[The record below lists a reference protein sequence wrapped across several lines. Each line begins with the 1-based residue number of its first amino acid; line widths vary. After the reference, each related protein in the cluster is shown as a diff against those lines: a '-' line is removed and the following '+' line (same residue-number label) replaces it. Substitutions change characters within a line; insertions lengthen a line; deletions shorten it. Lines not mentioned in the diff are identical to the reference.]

1 MLAARLSAWLSGVW
15 TGLLLAIAGVA
26 APTAFAVL
34 ERAQAGLVARR
45 LFAIEGQASVVFA
58 VVVFLLERSVARR
71 AASEH
76 RGSLFSPNMLLAL
89 GALFCTVAGHH
100 ALQPM
105 LEAARSGQGALSFGA
120 LHMIS
125 SGFYATKLAL
135 VMVLA
140 WRAAAR

>member
-1 MLAARLSAWLSGVW
+1 MLFRRLSAWLSGVW
-15 TGLLLAIAGVA
+15 AGLLLAIAAIA

-34 ERAQAGLVARR
+34 ERPEAGMVVRR

-58 VVVFLLERSVARR
+58 VAVFLLERTAARQVA
-71 AASEH
+71 AEH
-76 RGSLFSPNMLLAL
+76 RSSLFSANMLLAL
-89 GALFCTVAGHH
+89 GALFCTIAGHH

-105 LEAARSGQGALSFGA
+105 IEAARSGQGTLSFGT

-125 SGFYATKLAL
+125 SAFYAVKLAL

-140 WRAAAR
+140 WRATGR